1 MSLILDALSRAER
14 EKRAHDGVP
23 DILAPVEAPERSRRP
38 PLALLLAA
46 LAIAAV
52 LGAIAYWQWPGQDTV
67 QNPVSPRG
75 GNTGSNATST
85 DDGADAVRA
94 PGAVERGAALT
105 PTSTFT
111 PKPAPSPITTP
122 TPTPTQTMADR
133 ERIAALYSTR
143 ASGTVGGVQPESP
156 VSQAA
161 AAGPGTTQAVV
172 SPADT
177 GAEAASEAPALSS
190 PQASATRRE
199 TPVDLEQVLREV
211 RRASANDSLSEH
223 PVPVL
228 ESLSQQFRDR
238 VPTLMYLRHDYSGD
252 QGGSSVLI
260 NGESLRVGQRTRSVQ
275 VVEILPDSVILR
287 FDGRDFRLR
296 ALNSWV
302 NL

>member
-23 DILAPVEAPERSRRP
+23 DILAPVEAPKHSRRLP
-38 PLALLLAA
+38 AVALLLAA
-46 LAIAAV
+46 LAIVAV
-52 LGAIAYWQWPGQDTV
+52 LGVIAYWQWSGQDTV
-67 QNPVSPRG
+67 QNQASSRG
-75 GNTGSNATST
+75 GNSGRKATSV
-85 DDGADAVRA
+85 DAAEDALRA
-94 PGAVERGAALT
+94 SGAVERSAAQ
-105 PTSTFT
+105 TST
-111 PKPAPSPITTP
+111 PAPSSIP
-122 TPTPTQTMADR
+122 TPSQTPNPARAVADR

-143 ASGTVGGVQPESP
+143 ASGAVEGGLEPETAAAQP
-156 VSQAA
+156 A
-161 AAGPGTTQAVV
+161 AAGSAAPQAVASATPA
-172 SPADT
+172 SPQ
-177 GAEAASEAPALSS
+177 AA
-190 PQASATRRE
+190 QASATRSE

-238 VPTLMYLRHDYSGD
+238 VPTLMYLRHDYAGD
-252 QGGSSVLI
+252 QGSSSVLI

-296 ALNSWV
+296 ALNSWI

>member
-23 DILAPVEAPERSRRP
+23 DILAPVEAPERSRRL

-75 GNTGSNATST
+75 GNTGSNAMST
-85 DDGADAVRA
+85 DDAADAVRA
-94 PGAVERGAALT
+94 PGAVERGAAQI
-105 PTSTFT
+105 STA
-111 PKPAPSPITTP
+111 KAAPSATP
-122 TPTPTQTMADR
+122 TPTSAQAMADR

-143 ASGTVGGVQPESP
+143 ASGTVGGGVEPASAA
-156 VSQAA
+156 SQAA
-161 AAGPGTTQAVV
+161 AAGPAAKQAVA
-172 SPADT
+172 SPTDT
-177 GAEAASEAPALSS
+177 RAEAAGEAPAPSS

-211 RRASANDSLSEH
+211 RRASASDSLSEH

-238 VPTLMYLRHDYSGD
+238 VPTLMYLRHDYTGD
-252 QGGSSVLI
+252 QGSSSVLI
-260 NGESLRVGQRTRSVQ
+260 NGESLRVGQRTQSVQ
-275 VVEILPDSVILR
+275 VIEILPDSVILR
-287 FDGRDFRLR
+287 FDGQDFRLR